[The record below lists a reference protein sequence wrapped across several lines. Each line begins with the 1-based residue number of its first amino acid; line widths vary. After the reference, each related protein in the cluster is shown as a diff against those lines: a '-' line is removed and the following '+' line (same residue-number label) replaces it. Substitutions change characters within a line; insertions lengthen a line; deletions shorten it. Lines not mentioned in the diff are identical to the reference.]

1 MNEWMNE
8 YRKQA
13 VVFYDIKKASRTAV
27 SRKAKEEMVVWIFHK
42 ASNMSLVNLISGW
55 FLLRT
60 ISLSRANLLS
70 DPWMSFS
77 LSQHRKLFLPGD
89 YLKIN

>member
-1 MNEWMNE
+1 MKNEWMNE

-42 ASNMSLVNLISGW
+42 ASNMSLVNLISG
-55 FLLRT
+55 
-60 ISLSRANLLS
+60 
-70 DPWMSFS
+70 
-77 LSQHRKLFLPGD
+77 
-89 YLKIN
+89 